1 MRKERPIPFMKLSG
15 SGNDFILIDNRDRA
29 VDPTR
34 AGVLAAKV
42 CAHRMSVGGDG
53 LILVERSRRA
63 DFRWRLFNADG
74 SEAEFSGNGARC
86 AARFA
91 YLKRIAP
98 KQMRFETLAG
108 VIEAEM
114 APRSVKRGAMP
125 LFDQVKV
132 RFPDPKG
139 LRLNLRVALDGTERE
154 AHFLDTGVPHCVY
167 LVDDPDQVDV
177 AGIGRPTRHHSL
189 FQPAGANVN
198 FISVLDPHQIR
209 IRTYERG
216 VEDETLACG
225 TGSIASALIA
235 SLVGKTES
243 PVTLIPQSRLNLM
256 VHFRYDGKNF
266 TDVYLQGDARA
277 VYEGKILP
285 DAWAY

>member
-1 MRKERPIPFMKLSG
+1 MKLSG
-15 SGNDFILIDNRDRA
+15 SGNDFILIDNRERL
-29 VDPTR
+29 VDSKR
-34 AGVLAAKV
+34 AGVLSAKV

-53 LILVERSRRA
+53 LILIERSRRA

-108 VIEAEM
+108 IIEAEM
-114 APRSVKRGAMP
+114 VPRSVKRVAKP
-125 LFDQVKV
+125 IFDQVKV

-139 LRLNLRVALDGTERE
+139 LRLNLRVALDGMERE

-167 LVDDPDQVDV
+167 VVDDPDQIDV
-177 AGIGRPTRHHSL
+177 VGMGRPTRHHSL
-189 FQPAGANVN
+189 FQPAGTNVN
-198 FISVLDPHQIR
+198 FISILDPHHIR

-235 SLVGKTES
+235 CLVGKAES
-243 PVTLIPQSRLNLM
+243 PVTLIPQSGLTLM
-256 VHFRYDGKNF
+256 VHFQFDGKHF
-266 TDVYLQGDARA
+266 TGVYLQGDARA
-277 VYEGKILP
+277 VHEGKILP